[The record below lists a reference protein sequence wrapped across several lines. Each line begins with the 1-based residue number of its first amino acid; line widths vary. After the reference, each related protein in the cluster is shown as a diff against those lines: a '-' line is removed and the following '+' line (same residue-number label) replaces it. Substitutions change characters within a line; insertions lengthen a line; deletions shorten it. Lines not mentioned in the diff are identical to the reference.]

1 MEQISKEQIN
11 DIRNRYDT
19 LLSKVHLCEKEM
31 ELVELKLRQSDPEFW
46 NDIEAAQ
53 ETSQKVKTLET
64 FIESFSELN
73 DTIGFCEMICEEND
87 ESLAEELS
95 EAYSK
100 ALKLLE
106 EFEFYN
112 MFSDESDSFSCAIKI
127 TAGAGGTE
135 AQDWTS
141 MLTRMYILYCK
152 NKGFDVDVTDEAE
165 GDGPKLMKSC
175 TLLVSGDCAYG
186 LLKCENGIHRL
197 VRVSPFNAQGKRMTS
212 FASVFVSPIVD
223 DSIDVVIDKS
233 KLDEDLFKRSSGAG
247 GQNVNKV
254 ATACRLKYDYTD
266 PDTGATETIIVEN
279 HETRKQRDNRDRA
292 MMILKSILYKKELD
306 RRNKAKKELEDSK
319 DDIGWGAQIRSYVF
333 DDSRIKDHR
342 TGYQESD
349 VQKVM
354 NGNIDGFIKA
364 YLLSKF

>member
-11 DIRNRYDT
+11 DIRSRYDT

-95 EAYSK
+95 EAYEK

-135 AQDWTS
+135 VQDWTS
-141 MLTRMYILYCK
+141 MLTRM
-152 NKGFDVDVTDEAE
+152 
-165 GDGPKLMKSC
+165 
-175 TLLVSGDCAYG
+175 
-186 LLKCENGIHRL
+186 
-197 VRVSPFNAQGKRMTS
+197 
-212 FASVFVSPIVD
+212 
-223 DSIDVVIDKS
+223 
-233 KLDEDLFKRSSGAG
+233 
-247 GQNVNKV
+247 
-254 ATACRLKYDYTD
+254 
-266 PDTGATETIIVEN
+266 
-279 HETRKQRDNRDRA
+279 
-292 MMILKSILYKKELD
+292 
-306 RRNKAKKELEDSK
+306 
-319 DDIGWGAQIRSYVF
+319 
-333 DDSRIKDHR
+333 
-342 TGYQESD
+342 
-349 VQKVM
+349 
-354 NGNIDGFIKA
+354 
-364 YLLSKF
+364 